1 MHKLMRS
8 THPAA
13 LRRSGVWLAACALLL
28 AGALALASV
37 WYFAPP
43 VRIARAAGS
52 ACLECHEV
60 QAKHP
65 VSTLGSWHVQH
76 ASGDLCGVC
85 HGGQPLAQDEA
96 TAHQGR
102 RLNPMENPQASCA
115 ICHPAEYEEQLAV
128 YSAELH
134 MTQTARP
141 PTTVA
146 PSSTPE
152 PTSTPQPTRAGSG
165 QQTPAD
171 SKTDSAPLIAST
183 ITASPAPPTATS
195 TLAPAPAAPA
205 APPGINWLGILGL
218 ARGPLLTGALW
229 FFLLGMLLRLGLAL
243 RSGWRHQRPPVKS
256 GGPGLAGGN
265 VLASFGRGLLVLPFI
280 PWLKGAWSRS
290 RVTYLA
296 GGIFHLGLLAVLLL
310 SKAHIAVWKEL
321 TTLSWPALPKPVMG
335 WLSALALL
343 AMLALLVNRLRDPL
357 LRLLSGAG
365 EWLNWLLVFLPMLS
379 GFVLARQ
386 WWLPFEAA
394 YALHMLSVDVLLVWI
409 PLSRIAHF
417 MFYFISR
424 SIHGLEFGKR
434 SLAR

>member
-1 MHKLMRS
+1 MHKLMHS

-13 LRRSGVWLAACALLL
+13 LRHAGVRLAACLLLL
-28 AGALALASV
+28 AGALTLASV
-37 WYFAPP
+37 GYFTPP
-43 VRIARAAGS
+43 PASIARAAGS

-65 VSTLGSWHVQH
+65 VSALGSWHVQH

-96 TAHQGR
+96 TAHQGTR
-102 RLNPMENPQASCA
+102 RNPMENPQASCA
-115 ICHPAEYEEQLAV
+115 ICHPAEYEEQVAV
-128 YSAELH
+128 YSAELS

-141 PTTVA
+141 PTLA
-146 PSSTPE
+146 PSPTATTTPE
-152 PTSTPQPTRAGSG
+152 PTQPLPLEGTIVISETHSALAPDATSTPSF
-165 QQTPAD
+165 
-171 SKTDSAPLIAST
+171 
-183 ITASPAPPTATS
+183 APPTATS
-195 TLAPAPAAPA
+195 TTAPAPAALA
-205 APPGINWLGILGL
+205 APAGINWLEILGL
-218 ARGPLLTGALW
+218 ARGPLFTGALW
-229 FFLLGMLLRLGLAL
+229 FFMLGMLLRLGLVL
-243 RSGWRHQRPPVKS
+243 RSGWRHQRPPIKS
-256 GGPGLAGGN
+256 GGVGLAGGN
-265 VLASFGRGLLVLPFI
+265 ILASFWRGLLVLPFI

-335 WLSALALL
+335 WLSAFALL

-379 GFVLARQ
+379 GFILARQ

-394 YALHMLSVDVLLVWI
+394 YALHMLSVDLLLVWI